1 MWQKISSLQY
11 NIDKVATVVGAVV
24 SLWMIA
30 VGAIHGRAGF
40 LTLGILVL
48 SSCFIWLLIRG
59 NTPFEFQFPVMKTN
73 FYLWSICFFLLYTLS
88 FLSIYFRPHTYERPL
103 LYFVLTSLSAGTI
116 ACEILFADRR
126 HIGLILLQILLLG
139 MSIGWSHL
147 LIVPEVIGKDPWFHM
162 GFTNLIIS
170 EHHISSNSIYSDY
183 EKLPLFHLMIAL
195 TSLVTGLPYKYATMA
210 SVSFGQIVCNTVF
223 IFLIANYIFKNYKV
237 GLLSALFVVIASHH
251 ILMSYLSIP
260 NAFGTIFI
268 SIILYLMFS
277 KVIGTSRAVG
287 TSKLTALLLLLILMV
302 AIIFTHS
309 IVAIFMAILF
319 FVILSISVIDR
330 FSHQHTTP
338 TILYLELAILM
349 IFTISMLA
357 WWTYSSGHISTLVH
371 FTELGFDSSL
381 FVRYPELKIY
391 RAEAPFME
399 SIYNVL
405 GLHAFLAFSLVGV
418 LFMTLQKDHSIS
430 LFALISI
437 TPTLIA
443 FIFNIFGSSIIE
455 QRWFYFSQ
463 ILLSIPLMLTLSL
476 VGGLIRKP
484 KYLCLL
490 FFGFITIMS
499 FVTFTGAFGSLDCNT
514 ITPSS
519 VNTLYYSQSE
529 MIGSEFIGNKAV
541 SVISSDI
548 TYCVNPS
555 SSVFMNVYNINKERL
570 QMLDLSYFT
579 GEFARDGSIKV
590 IRAAYLNEIQLKG
603 LLSNYISPD
612 ASTYLSSS
620 GFDKIYDNHAITAY
634 TDKLNVAYE
643 QRN

>member
-1 MWQKISSLQY
+1 MWQKIGSLRY
-11 NIDKVATVVGAVV
+11 NIDKVAAVVGAVV
-24 SLWMIA
+24 SLWMIT
-30 VGAIHGRAGF
+30 VGAIYERAGF

-48 SSCFIWLLIRG
+48 SSCLIWLLTKD
-59 NTPFEFQFPVMKTN
+59 NTPFEFQFPVIRAN
-73 FYLWSICFFLLYTLS
+73 FYLWSICFFLLYA
-88 FLSIYFRPHTYERPL
+88 LSILSIHFRPHTYERPL
-103 LYFVLTSLSAGTI
+103 LYFVLISLTAGTI
-116 ACEILFADRR
+116 ACEILFTDRR
-126 HIGLILLQILLLG
+126 HIGLILLQIFLLG

-147 LIVPEVIGKDPWFHM
+147 FIVPEVVGKDPWFHM

-170 EHHISSNSIYSDY
+170 EHYIPSNSIYSGY

-210 SVSFGQIVCNTVF
+210 SVSFGQIVCNAIF
-223 IFLIANYIFKNYKV
+223 IFLIANYIFKNYKM
-237 GLLSALFVVIASHH
+237 GLLSALLVVIASHH

-260 NAFGTIFI
+260 NAFGAIFI

-277 KVIGTSRAVG
+277 KVIGTPRAVG
-287 TSKLTALLLLLILMV
+287 TSKLATLFLLLILMV

-319 FVILSISVIDR
+319 FVILSISVADR

-338 TILYLELAILM
+338 TILYLELAILL

-391 RAEAPFME
+391 RVEVPFME

-405 GLHAFLAFSLVGV
+405 GLYAFLALSLVGV
-418 LFMTLQKDHSIS
+418 LFMIPQKNHLIS

-437 TPTLIA
+437 APTLIA
-443 FIFNIFGSSIIE
+443 FMFNIFGGSVIE

-476 VGGLIRKP
+476 VGGLIKKP
-484 KYLCLL
+484 KCLYLL

-499 FVTFTGAFGSLDCNT
+499 FVTFTGAFGSLDCNA

-529 MIGSEFIGNKAV
+529 MIGSEFIGNKAAG
-541 SVISSDI
+541 VISSDI

-555 SSVFMNVYNINKERL
+555 SSVFMNVYNINEERL

-579 GEFARDGSIKV
+579 GEFAHDGSIKI
-590 IRAAYLNEIQLKG
+590 IRAAYLNEIRTKG

-612 ASTYLSSS
+612 ANTYMSSS
-620 GFDKIYDNHAITAY
+620 GFDKIYDSSAVTAY

-643 QRN
+643 QHN